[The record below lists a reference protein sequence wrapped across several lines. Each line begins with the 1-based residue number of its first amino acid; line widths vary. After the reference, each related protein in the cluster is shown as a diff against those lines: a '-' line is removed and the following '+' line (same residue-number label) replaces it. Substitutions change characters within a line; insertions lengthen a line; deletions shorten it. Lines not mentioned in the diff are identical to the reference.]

1 VKREEA
7 LLSAFCKSWQ
17 WQEISMITL
26 VCNSRGLVAIL
37 ELGHCCCFVSYISQ
51 RDFLVELGD
60 AGSWRTCCCFFHFL
74 SAELLVCWGGPLEAS
89 SYEVLVCKY
98 IDNEECGGVSSSVV
112 KS

>member
-1 VKREEA
+1 
-7 LLSAFCKSWQ
+7 
-17 WQEISMITL
+17 
-26 VCNSRGLVAIL
+26 VAIL

-98 IDNEECGGVSSSVV
+98 INNEECGGVSSSVV